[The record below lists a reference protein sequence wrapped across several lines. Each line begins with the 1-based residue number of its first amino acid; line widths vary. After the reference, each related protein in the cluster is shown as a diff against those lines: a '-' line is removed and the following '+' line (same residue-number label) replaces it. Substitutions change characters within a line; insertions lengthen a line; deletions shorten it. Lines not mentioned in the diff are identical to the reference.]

1 MVTGEA
7 LRAVLGKPEL
17 IAGFSTGLVAAVA
30 GLAVAATG
38 RWPRPAPVAGTLF
51 TAAFAVA
58 LALTRG
64 LPAGLAVGLVVLVAA
79 GAVRRSS
86 GSLPLAVAGAWLV
99 LWGSGLALGSWWRPP
114 LLVAVVLAGLL
125 MADLDDR
132 WGRHGLGLPLLAI
145 TVAGIYTTVP
155 DTEQALVA
163 LGAVLPLALLAW
175 PWPLASLGRGGA
187 FATSGVVLWVLAAG
201 GVGRGSAV
209 VGGVVCLG
217 LLAVEPVARL
227 LDPAH
232 DSVLEC
238 LPGGRP
244 RVVLAATLHLGLVFI
259 GARVVGLQPTVL
271 AAVAIGLPVALAAV
285 VLALAATANRRRLS
299 APGRGEG
306 HLP

>member
-1 MVTGEA
+1 MISET
-7 LRAVLGKPEL
+7 LRSVLGKPEL
-17 IAGFSTGLVAAVA
+17 AAGIWSGLAAAAA
-30 GLAVAATG
+30 GLALATSG
-38 RWPRPAPVAGTLF
+38 RWERPAPVAGPLF
-51 TAAFAVA
+51 ATAFAVA
-58 LALTRG
+58 LALTGG
-64 LPAGLAVGLVVLVAA
+64 LSAGLAVGLVTLCAA

-86 GSLPLAVAGAWLV
+86 RSLPLAVAGAWLV
-99 LWGSGLALGSWWRPP
+99 TWGSGLALGPWWRPP

-132 WGRHGLGLPLLAI
+132 WGRRGLGLPLLAI
-145 TVAGIYTTVP
+145 TLAGTYTTVP

-187 FATSGVVLWVLAAG
+187 FATSGVAIWVAAAG
-201 GVGRGSAV
+201 GAGRGSAV
-209 VGGVVCLG
+209 VGGIACLG

-244 RVVLAATLHLGLVFI
+244 RVVLAAMLQLGLVFI
-259 GARVVGLQPTVL
+259 GARVVGLRPTVP
-271 AAVAIGLPVALAAV
+271 AAVAVALPVALGAV
-285 VLALAATANRRRLS
+285 ALALAATAIRRRLS
-299 APGRGEG
+299 APGREG
-306 HLP
+306 HSA